1 MHVKQKNA
9 RSAIEV
15 KAKRQPDKI
24 FQLNELLKS
33 ISSIGSPIVMKLN
46 KKC

>member
-1 MHVKQKNA
+1 MLLHVKQKKA
-9 RSAIEV
+9 RSAIED
-15 KAKRQPDKI
+15 KAKRQPGKI

-33 ISSIGSPIVMKLN
+33 ISSMVHVMKLN